1 MKLRIYKIYV
11 FAAVFEKQPFRK
23 ISETKL
29 PSKAAVRMHFSI
41 SLLGSYVE
49 VL

>member
-11 FAAVFEKQPFRK
+11 FAAVLEKQPFRK
-23 ISETKL
+23 ISEIKL

-41 SLLGSYVE
+41 ALLGSDVE